1 MRTLGAKETV
11 VAQGLGHVLA
21 HAVPDVGFALRR
33 IPDVMGDKLEE
44 QAFGRRPGKGAS
56 RRSQRQGFEI
66 SHVRRQGPQGVFAHS
81 LAGKVFQRLDVA
93 VSQDLRQ
100 AIAPVD
106 RQDGRERIEL
116 LGAPL
121 LRIGPEPG
129 LLVDVISR
137 A

>member
-1 MRTLGAKETV
+1 
-11 VAQGLGHVLA
+11 
-21 HAVPDVGFALRR
+21 
-33 IPDVMGDKLEE
+33 
-44 QAFGRRPGKGAS
+44 
-56 RRSQRQGFEI
+56 
-66 SHVRRQGPQGVFAHS
+66 
-81 LAGKVFQRLDVA
+81 VFQRLDVA